1 MLMWKGALLAVLI
14 CVDMGIKQYIEDF
27 FEKGEE
33 RNTKVSKVVFRKVY
47 NKGFVLDLLEEYPKI
62 IRISS
67 IVTGAVIA
75 FYDGWLVLQKGKWLR
90 KFGMTFMTAGAV
102 SNIYDRL
109 ARGKVI
115 DYIGFKSKNSFLSKI
130 TANLAD
136 FYVAAGALLVE
147 ISQIKSR
154 KKRKKK

>member
-1 MLMWKGALLAVLI
+1 MLIWMGVILVVLI
-14 CVDMGIKQYIEDF
+14 CVDMGIKQYVEDF

-33 RNTKVSKVVFRKVY
+33 RNTKVPKVVFRKVY
-47 NKGFVLDLLEEYPKI
+47 NKGFLLDLLEEHPKI

-75 FYDGWLVLQKGKWLR
+75 FYDGWLVFKKGKWLR
-90 KFGMTFMTAGAV
+90 KFGMMFMTAGAI

-115 DYIGFKSKNSFLSKI
+115 DYIGFKSKNAFLSKL

-136 FYVAAGALLVE
+136 FYVAVGALLVE
-147 ISQIKSR
+147 ISQIGSR